1 MPLLVVKPLFYS
13 LLPFLVLVLVAVS
26 RPCHYLQVG
35 INPNRA
41 SIETL
46 FCSSSGGYRKQENL
60 FESYEDL
67 LQRKRAQERRYRL
80 AHITLYF

>member
-1 MPLLVVKPLFYS
+1 MSLLVFKPS
-13 LLPFLVLVLVAVS
+13 LCSLSPFRLLVL
-26 RPCHYLQVG
+26 CHCFQAMSLTLD
-35 INPNRA
+35 NRA

-46 FCSSSGGYRKQENL
+46 FSSSGGYRKPENL

-80 AHITLYF
+80 VHITLYF